1 VVTVP
6 TFRTAEIDAFLEF
19 WKQKPNSPEGKIAE
33 AYNASL
39 HDFDTQQAGLLG
51 YIRPQ
56 KSGGK
61 LVPVFAEGSEALI
74 AEFEQAE
81 KYLDEVQKDITAYLA
96 LMDGQPSMNGLTD
109 KLLRAKRAIAETSL
123 EARRALERALRETNS
138 SSIDEIQD
146 SPEVQAAMDKRD
158 DTQRRLGPIV
168 EDLQS
173 RISKAKVILEKYNKI
188 EL

>member
-1 VVTVP
+1 VDTVT
-6 TFRTAEIDAFLEF
+6 TFRKAEIDAFLEF
-19 WKQKPNSPEGKIAE
+19 WKQKPNSPEGKMTE
-33 AYNASL
+33 AYHQAL
-39 HDFDTQQAGLLG
+39 RDFDTQQASLLR

-56 KSGGK
+56 KSSGK
-61 LVPVFAEGSEALI
+61 LVPVFVEGSEQLI
-74 AEFEQAE
+74 VSFEQAE
-81 KYLDEVQKDITAYLA
+81 KHLDEVQADITAYLA

-109 KLLRAKRAIAETSL
+109 KLLRAKRAITETSL

-146 SPEVQAAMDKRD
+146 LPDVQAAMDKRD
-158 DTQRRLGPIV
+158 DAQRRLGPIV

-173 RISKAKVILEKYNKI
+173 RISKAKTILEKYNKI